1 VKRRVAK
8 AWKGCRGLR
17 HEIEAGG
24 RVRSVT
30 VDRTGDTFAVTVDG
44 SVRQVDAVRV
54 DAQTLSLIVGRRAG
68 EPNLPADPTDRRPAG
83 TAPAIV
89 YDVAIVPERGAAG
102 LVVRVGHVP
111 VAVSLAGRRQGQS
124 GHRPRAAGPVR
135 IVAPMPGKI
144 VRVLVR
150 EGDQVRA
157 RQPIVVVEAMKM
169 ENELRAERD
178 GTVTEILVAEGRTVD
193 SRALLVVIQ

>member
-1 VKRRVAK
+1 M
-8 AWKGCRGLR
+8 R

-44 SVRQVDAVRV
+44 RVRQVDAVRV
-54 DAQTLSLIVGRRAG
+54 DAQTLSLIVG
-68 EPNLPADPTDRRPAG
+68 G

-89 YDVAIVPERGAAG
+89 YDVAIVPDRAAG
-102 LVVRVGHVP
+102 WVVRVGHVP
-111 VAVSLAGRRQGQS
+111 IAVSPAGRRQQQS
-124 GHRPRAAGPVR
+124 GDRARAAGPFR

-157 RQPIVVVEAMKM
+157 RQPVVVVEAMKM

-193 SRALLVVIQ
+193 SGALLVVIQ

>member
-1 VKRRVAK
+1 M
-8 AWKGCRGLR
+8 R

-44 SVRQVDAVRV
+44 RVRQVDAVRV
-54 DAQTLSLIVGRRAG
+54 DAQTLSLIVG
-68 EPNLPADPTDRRPAG
+68 G
-83 TAPAIV
+83 TAPATV
-89 YDVAIVPERGAAG
+89 YDVAIVPDRGAAG
-102 LVVRVGHVP
+102 WVVRVGHVP
-111 VAVSLAGRRQGQS
+111 VAVSPAGRRQQQS
-124 GHRPRAAGPVR
+124 GDRARAAGPLR

-144 VRVLVR
+144 IRVLVR

-193 SRALLVVIQ
+193 SGALLVVIQ

>member
-1 VKRRVAK
+1 
-8 AWKGCRGLR
+8 
-17 HEIEAGG
+17 
-24 RVRSVT
+24 VT
-30 VDRTGDTFAVTVDG
+30 VDRTGDTFAVAVDG
-44 SVRQVDAVRV
+44 RVHQVDAVRV
-54 DAQTLSLIVGRRAG
+54 DAQTLSLIVGGRSAG
-68 EPNLPADPTDRRPAG
+68 GPNLPADPTDRRSAG
-83 TAPAIV
+83 TATAIV

-111 VAVSLAGRRQGQS
+111 VAVSLAGRRRGQS
-124 GHRPRAAGPVR
+124 GDGARAAGPFR

-157 RQPIVVVEAMKM
+157 RQPVVVVEAMKM

-178 GTVTEILVAEGRTVD
+178 GTVTEILVAEGSTVD
-193 SRALLVVIQ
+193 SGARLVVIQ

>member
-1 VKRRVAK
+1 M
-8 AWKGCRGLR
+8 R

-24 RVRSVT
+24 RVRSVI
-30 VDRTGDTFAVTVDG
+30 VDRTGDTFAVAVDG
-44 SVRQVDAVRV
+44 RVRQVDAVRV
-54 DAQTLSLIVGRRAG
+54 DAQTLSLIVGPQGAATATTRA
-68 EPNLPADPTDRRPAG
+68 AA
-83 TAPAIV
+83 V
-89 YDVAIVPERGAAG
+89 YDVAIVADSGGAG
-102 LVVRVGHVP
+102 LVVRVDHVP
-111 VAVSLAGRRQGQS
+111 VAVSLAGRRHGRS
-124 GHRPRAAGPVR
+124 GDRAGAAGPFR

-157 RQPIVVVEAMKM
+157 RQPIVVIEAMKM

-193 SRALLVVIQ
+193 SGALLVVIQ

>member
-1 VKRRVAK
+1 
-8 AWKGCRGLR
+8 LR

-44 SVRQVDAVRV
+44 RVRQVDAVRV
-54 DAQTLSLIVGRRAG
+54 DAQTLSLIVGGLGAG
-68 EPNLPADPTDRRPAG
+68 QPSLPADPADRRSTGNEA
-83 TAPAIV
+83 AIV
-89 YDVAIVPERGAAG
+89 FDVAIVPERGAAG
-102 LVVRVGHVP
+102 LVVRVGHIP
-111 VAVSLAGRRQGQS
+111 VVVSPAGQRRGQS
-124 GHRPRAAGPVR
+124 GARARAAGPFR

-150 EGDQVRA
+150 EGDEVRA

-193 SRALLVVIQ
+193 SGALLVVIQ